1 MNNSIS
7 SKSINRAHKGSGRWL
22 VVAAIIA
29 MLSLQVV
36 AVDHWHGADDTQHCE
51 MCLHAHDAP
60 ISGEPGK
67 AQLLGHQQNIAPC
80 NTPVY
85 SAGLKQGTGNRD
97 PPNLS

>member
-1 MNNSIS
+1 VNNSTPL
-7 SKSINRAHKGSGRWL
+7 KFINRAQKGSGRWL

-60 ISGEPGK
+60 IFGEPGRVVP
-67 AQLLGHQQNIAPC
+67 LGQQQNRTPC
-80 NTPVY
+80 TISAY
-85 SAGLKQGTGNRD
+85 SVGLKQGTGNRD